1 MSRKS
6 ILMGPQDIN
15 KEYQSD
21 DDILTGNTDYIQNV
35 TKGLWVIYN
44 SAEEISAIF
53 VSDWVNLY

>member
-1 MSRKS
+1 MQQKFQMSRKS

-35 TKGLWVIYN
+35 AKRLW
-44 SAEEISAIF
+44 EI
-53 VSDWVNLY
+53 